1 MRRREFITLLGGAA
15 AGWPLAARAQQA
27 ERVRRIGFLTFTN
40 EIDQLIRG
48 QTVLLEALAKLGWVE
63 GRNLRID
70 VRGAAAIDQLR
81 EYAAELVK
89 LSPDVIVTSGA
100 APTIAAQQ
108 QTQTIPI
115 VIIGVGDPLAIGI
128 VKSVARP
135 EGNITGVTNAVF
147 SIGSKWLELLKE
159 AAPQINRVALLQNTR
174 LLRNP
179 NAEIGYYPPIEEAAR
194 VLAVK
199 AIRIPY
205 RDAVEI
211 ADGVGAFAAERN
223 GGLIV
228 MPPPP
233 TTTNT
238 QVIIRLAAQ
247 HQLPAIYPTRYLV
260 VAGGLMAYGTNTAVL
275 LTRAASFVD
284 RILRGAKVSELPIEY
299 PTTFELV
306 INLKTA
312 KALGLTI
319 SESLLLRADAVI
331 E

>member
-1 MRRREFITLLGGAA
+1 
-15 AGWPLAARAQQA
+15 
-27 ERVRRIGFLTFTN
+27 
-40 EIDQLIRG
+40 
-48 QTVLLEALAKLGWVE
+48 
-63 GRNLRID
+63 
-70 VRGAAAIDQLR
+70 
-81 EYAAELVK
+81 VK
-89 LSPDVIVTSGA
+89 LSPDVIVTSGV
-100 APTIAAQQ
+100 APTRAAQQ
-108 QTQTIPI
+108 ETRTIPI
-115 VIIGVGDPLAIGI
+115 VVIGVGDPLAVGL

-159 AAPQINRVALLQNTR
+159 AAPQVNRVALLQNAR
-174 LLRNP
+174 LIANP
-179 NAEIGYYPPIEEAAR
+179 NAEIGYYPSIGEAAR

-211 ADGVGAFAAERN
+211 VHGIEAFAAEPN

-233 TTTNT
+233 TMTNR
-238 QVIIRLAAQ
+238 QLIIRLAAQ
-247 HQLPAIYPTRYLV
+247 HQLPAMYQDRSHV
-260 VAGGLMAYGTNTAVL
+260 VAGGLMAYGTHPAALT
-275 LTRAASFVD
+275 TRAASFVD
-284 RILRGAKVSELPIEY
+284 RILRGANVSELPIEY

-319 SESLLLRADAVI
+319 PESLLLRADTVI

>member
-1 MRRREFITLLGGAA
+1 VNRREFIAGFGGAA
-15 AGWPLAARAQQA
+15 AWPAVARAQQG
-27 ERVRRIGFLTFTN
+27 ERVRRIGFLSFTN
-40 EIDQLIRG
+40 EIGQLVSS
-48 QTVLLEALAKLGWVE
+48 QTRLLEPLARLGWVE

-89 LSPDVIVTSGA
+89 LSPDVIVTSGV

-115 VIIGVGDPLAIGI
+115 VIIGVGDPLANGI

-159 AAPQINRVALLQNTR
+159 AAPQVNRVALLQNAR

-179 NAEIGYYPPIEEAAR
+179 NAEVGYYPSIEEAAR
-194 VLAVK
+194 ALAVK
-199 AIRIPY
+199 AIRIAY

-211 ADGVGAFAAERN
+211 ADGIGAFAAEPN

-238 QVIIRLAAQ
+238 QLIIRLAAQ
-247 HQLPAIYPTRYLV
+247 HKLPAMYQARGFV
-260 VAGGLMAYGTNTAVL
+260 VAGGLMAYGTPAVVL
-275 LTRAASFVD
+275 TTRAASYVD
-284 RILRGAKVSELPIEY
+284 RILRGAKVSDLPIEY
-299 PTTFELV
+299 PNTFELV

-312 KALGLTI
+312 KALGLTVPQSI
-319 SESLLLRADAVI
+319 LLRADEVI

>member
-1 MRRREFITLLGGAA
+1 MRRRHFITLLGSAA
-15 AGWPLAARAQQA
+15 AGWSLAARAQQA

-40 EIDQLIRG
+40 EIGQLIRG

-89 LSPDVIVTSGA
+89 LSPDVIVTNGA

-179 NAEIGYYPPIEEAAR
+179 NAEIGYYPSIEEAAR

-247 HQLPAIYPTRYLV
+247 HQLPAIYPARYLV

-275 LTRAASFVD
+275 VTRAASFVD

-319 SESLLLRADAVI
+319 PAILQAAADEVI

>member
-1 MRRREFITLLGGAA
+1 MRRREFITLLSGAA
-15 AGWPLAARAQQA
+15 ATWPIAARAQQG
-27 ERVRRIGFLTFTN
+27 ERVRRIGFLSYTN
-40 EIDQLIRG
+40 EIDQLIG
-48 QTVLLEALAKLGWVE
+48 VQTILLEPLAKLGWVE

-70 VRGAAAIDQLR
+70 TRGAAAIDQLR

-89 LSPDVIVTSGA
+89 LSPDIIVTNGVQ
-100 APTIAAQQ
+100 PTIAAQR

-115 VIIGVGDPLAIGI
+115 VIIGVGDPLANGI

-147 SIGSKWLELLKE
+147 SIGGTWLQLLKE
-159 AAPQINRVALLQNTR
+159 AAPQVNRVALLQNAR

-179 NAEIGYYPPIEEAAR
+179 DAETGYYPSIEEAGR

-205 RDAVEI
+205 RDSLEI
-211 ADGVGAFAAERN
+211 ADGIGAFAAEPN

-238 QVIIRLAAQ
+238 RLIIRLAAQ
-247 HQLPAIYPTRYLV
+247 HQLPSIYQTKYLV
-260 VAGGLMAYGTNTAVL
+260 VAGGLMAYGTPPAVL
-275 LTRAASFVD
+275 FTRAASFVD

-299 PTTFELV
+299 PNTFELV

-312 KALGLTI
+312 KALGLMI
-319 SESLLLRADAVI
+319 PESLLLRADEVI